1 MNAKQPFIADQA
13 HVDELAIAPLPNSRK
28 IYVEGSRP
36 DIQVPMREISQSDT
50 PTGMGGEK
58 NPPIYVYDCS
68 GPYTD
73 PAAKIDIRAGLPALR
88 QKWIEERGDTE
99 VLNDLTSDFGR
110 ERAEDKALDELRFPG
125 LHRKPRRAKAGANVS
140 QMHYAR
146 KGIITPEM
154 EYIAIRENMQREKYL
169 ADLKNS
175 GPQGDRL
182 AKLLGRQHPGQAY
195 GAAIPPVI
203 TPEFVRDEIARGRA
217 IIPNNINH
225 PESEPMIIGRNF
237 LVKINAN
244 IGNSALGSSI
254 SEEVDKMTWSIRWG
268 GDTVMD
274 LSTGK
279 NIHETREWI
288 IRNSPVP
295 IGTVPIYQALEK
307 VDGKAEDL
315 TWELFRDTLIEQA
328 EQGVD
333 YFTIHAGVLLRYI
346 PMTANRMTGIV
357 SRGGSI
363 MAKWCLAHHKESFL
377 YTHFE
382 EICEIMKAYDV
393 AFSLG
398 DGLRPGSIY
407 DANDEAQLGELKTLG
422 ELTQIAW
429 KHDVQVMI
437 EGPGHVPMQLIKENM
452 DLQLE
457 WCDEAPFY
465 TLGPLTTDIAPGYDH
480 ITSGIGAAMIGW
492 YGTAMLCY
500 VTPKEHL
507 GLPDKDDV
515 KVGIITY
522 KLAAHAAD
530 LAKGHPGAQIRDN
543 ALSKARYEFRWDDQF
558 NLGLDPD
565 KAREFHDETLPKESA
580 KVAHFCSMCGPH
592 FCSMK
597 ITQDVRDYAAKQGF
611 AEAEALEKGMEA
623 KAIEFVKTGAEVY
636 RKV

>member
-1 MNAKQPFIADQA
+1 MPAQGNDIGVWNRIASCPSYLAALKQGAPMNAKDKFLAASA
-13 HVDELAIAPLPNSRK
+13 HVDDAAIQPLPNSRK
-28 IYVEGSRP
+28 VYVQGSRP
-36 DIQVPMREISQSDT
+36 DLRVPMREISQHDT
-50 PTGMGGEK
+50 PTAFGGEQ

-73 PAAKIDIRAGLPALR
+73 PDAKIDIRSGLPALR
-88 QKWIEERGDTE
+88 QRWIEERGDTE
-99 VLNDLTSDFGR
+99 VLPDLSSEYGR
-110 ERAEDKALDELRFPG
+110 QRAADKALDDLRFPG
-125 LHRKPRRAKAGANVS
+125 LHRTPRRAKAGANVS

-154 EYIAIRENMQREKYL
+154 EYVAIRENLNRRAYIESLKATGPMGEKM
-169 ADLKNS
+169 
-175 GPQGDRL
+175 
-182 AKLLGRQHPGQAY
+182 AKLLGRQHPGQSF
-195 GAAIPPVI
+195 GASIPEEI
-203 TPEFVRDEIARGRA
+203 TPEFVRSEIARGRA

-237 LVKINAN
+237 LTKINAN

-254 SEEVDKMTWSIRWG
+254 QEEVEKMTWSIRWG

-307 VDGKAEDL
+307 VNGKAEDL
-315 TWELFRDTLIEQA
+315 TWDIFRDTLIEQA

-333 YFTIHAGVLLRYI
+333 SITIHAGVLLGYV

-422 ELTQIAW
+422 ELTEIAW
-429 KHDVQVMI
+429 KHDVQTII
-437 EGPGHVPMQLIKENM
+437 EGPGHVPMHLIKENM
-452 DLQLE
+452 DLQL
-457 WCDEAPFY
+457 
-465 TLGPLTTDIAPGYDH
+465 
-480 ITSGIGAAMIGW
+480 
-492 YGTAMLCY
+492 
-500 VTPKEHL
+500 
-507 GLPDKDDV
+507 
-515 KVGIITY
+515 
-522 KLAAHAAD
+522 
-530 LAKGHPGAQIRDN
+530 
-543 ALSKARYEFRWDDQF
+543 
-558 NLGLDPD
+558 
-565 KAREFHDETLPKESA
+565 
-580 KVAHFCSMCGPH
+580 
-592 FCSMK
+592 
-597 ITQDVRDYAAKQGF
+597 
-611 AEAEALEKGMEA
+611 
-623 KAIEFVKTGAEVY
+623 
-636 RKV
+636 